1 MKEGIFVFVILLA
14 IAGCIAAF
22 VSNSRVSNNEIDRLQ
37 YVINLRETEL
47 KTLKWQYELL
57 AQEYAQLRSD
67 WINLSSDT
75 LTGDEIKEF
84 LANSIAPDSIDFN
97 N

>member
-1 MKEGIFVFVILLA
+1 MKEGFFIYIILLA

-22 VSNSRVSNNEIDRLQ
+22 ASNSRVSNNEIDRLQ

-47 KTLKWQYELL
+47 KTLEWQYELL

-67 WINLSSDT
+67 WIKLSSDT
-75 LTGDEIKEF
+75 LTGDEIKKF
-84 LANSIAPDSIDFN
+84 LSNSITPHSININ